1 MAARPAPAVAMGAPG
16 LVEEGTA
23 VTLTV
28 PTGVL
33 VVVGAGAAVGAVL
46 LW

>member
-1 MAARPAPAVAMGAPG
+1 MAARPAPAVAMGVPG

-23 VTLTV
+23 LLEMV
-28 PTGVL
+28 PMGVL
-33 VVVGAGAAVGAVL
+33 VVDGAAVGAVL